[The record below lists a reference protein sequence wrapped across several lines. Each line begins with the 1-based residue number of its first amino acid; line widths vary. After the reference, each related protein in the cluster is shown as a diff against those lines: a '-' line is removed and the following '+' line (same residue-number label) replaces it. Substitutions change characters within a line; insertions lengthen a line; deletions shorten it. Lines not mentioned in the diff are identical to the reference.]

1 MTTRASHI
9 CKQPELVAEDCQRTM
24 YDLHVCDSAHVHACI
39 LKMLSKLHGYMVD
52 TGVGSTFMVQLPVQA
67 GGKVEPQIMASRA
80 HSVTFGNGV
89 EVTSAESPVVMC
101 NTVCQSCT
109 LG

>member
-1 MTTRASHI
+1 MIYMSATPPMSMHVYSKTR
-9 CKQPELVAEDCQRTM
+9 
-24 YDLHVCDSAHVHACI
+24 
-39 LKMLSKLHGYMVD
+39 MLSKLHGYMVN

-67 GGKVEPQIMASRA
+67 GGKVEPQILASRA

-89 EVTSAESPVVMC
+89 EVTPAESPIVMC
-101 NTVCQSCT
+101 NTVRQSCT